1 MIKVEVISKYGI
13 ALDLDSIF
21 TEQWFRNRVDNIVN
35 DLAIR
40 LNISYTDMIETINN
54 TNFFDPANIET
65 IINAGEDI
73 CRADLECMYNYINQ
87 KLNIKI
93 RSILHNMIDSKVLS
107 DLDSIIDSDIPKPN
121 FCDRTMSTDKCRL
134 KNGYNPFECHKP
146 INTLDDIRKF
156 EQCGL
161 KYLRFEICRKEEC
174 ADVKIKRLQE
184 RSKKIKCSHPKK
196 CTEAKRLENTKAA
209 TPNWVYDV
217 LRKCQDAEMCRRR
230 KRAVS
235 LEQQLIMLDIKGYAE
250 ESYRL
255 FYRQLADLVESA
267 LIVKLPP
274 DPDRDYAIKLC
285 LLRID
290 YSYKASM
297 HTINMNIYSRMSSA
311 ISSAVSCLLKP
322 VSCLYEEKE
331 DVIRGMAKELSE
343 IPKCKHL
350 HLLEAKAKMLRMKL
364 YAYLKLGFIEEAKKL
379 LDTFPS
385 EEEWESAI
393 RTCYS

>member
-1 MIKVEVISKYGI
+1 MIKVEVISKYDI

-21 TEQWFRNRVDNIVN
+21 TEQWFRNRVDDIVN
-35 DLAIR
+35 DLVIR

-87 KLNIKI
+87 KLDIKI

-146 INTLDDIRKF
+146 INTLDDIMKF

-161 KYLRFEICRKEEC
+161 KYLRFTICRIKEC
-174 ADVKIKRLQE
+174 ADAEIKQLQE

-196 CTEAKRLENTKAA
+196 CAEAKRLKDTEAVI
-209 TPNWVYDV
+209 PNWVDGV

-255 FYRQLADLVESA
+255 FYRQLADLVNV

-274 DPDRDYAIKLC
+274 NPDRDYAIKLY
-285 LLRID
+285 LLMID
-290 YSYKASM
+290 YSYKAGN
-297 HTINMNIYSRMSSA
+297 HTINMNIYSRMGYA
-311 ISSAVSCLLKP
+311 VSSAVSCLLQP
-322 VSCLYEEKE
+322 ALCFYEKKE
-331 DVIRGMAKELSE
+331 DVIRDMAKELSG
-343 IPKCKHL
+343 ISKCKHL
-350 HLLEAKAKMLRMKL
+350 DLLEVKVQMLRMKIH
-364 YAYLKLGFIEEAKKL
+364 AYLKFGFIEEANKL
-379 LDTFPS
+379 LDAFPS